1 VQPNTPREHGT
12 EANEQL
18 LDSGASARAD
28 ANGSIDVAQE
38 ILNEKR
44 TEVSACAHV
53 QDAGRR
59 LAATGRLL
67 LAAIARSWVDQ
78 RVRSERMRERAA
90 PDVQESPTDEQ

>member
-59 LAATGRLL
+59 LARHGAIIACRYRAVLGRS
-67 LAAIARSWVDQ
+67 AGQIRKNART
-78 RVRSERMRERAA
+78 RRARC
-90 PDVQESPTDEQ
+90 TRITN